1 MFDLSLMSLV
11 FLVFLIGCYVGNIK
25 VKGVSLGLSAV
36 LVTAMVVGGML
47 TSIFPQKAEMLGSD
61 LKILS
66 QLGTALFIPS
76 IGLLAGADISCG
88 VTKKNVTYFFVGF
101 VAVCIALGTMEGIA
115 CIDAEMNKS
124 LMRGILCGA
133 MTSTPGLTALC
144 ENDNVNSEYAVLGY
158 GCSYLFG
165 VIGTVLAAQWV
176 ARKED
181 ASFLKNNGA
190 IDINIAGNMTNC
202 LLWIALS
209 VVLGNIVGNFNVPY
223 LNVSAGG
230 SGGMLCVS
238 ILLGA
243 MLRRRS
249 MILKKE
255 EIDCYRE
262 LGLILFFVGNGITA
276 GMNLTLTFEFKWFL
290 YGALLT
296 ILPICLVYLIGK
308 FLFKLTKT
316 KTASLIA
323 GAMTSSPAI
332 GTLIAHSRDKVDL
345 SIYSFSYL
353 GAMLAMVLFI

>member
-1 MFDLSLMSLV
+1 M
-11 FLVFLIGCYVGNIK
+11 
-25 VKGVSLGLSAV
+25 KGVSLGLSAV
-36 LVTAMVVGGML
+36 LVTAIVVGGML

-88 VTKKNVTYFFVGF
+88 VSKKNVTYFFVGF
-101 VAVCIALGTMEGIA
+101 VAVCIALGTMGGII
-115 CIDAEMNKS
+115 CIDAKINKS

-144 ENDNVNSEYAVLGY
+144 ENDNANAEYASLGY

-165 VIGTVLAAQWV
+165 VIGTVLTAQWV

-181 ASFLKNNGA
+181 VNFSKVNNTTGISLAGKN
-190 IDINIAGNMTNC
+190 TNC
-202 LLWIALS
+202 LLWIGLS
-209 VVLGNIVGNFNVPY
+209 VALGSIVGNFTVPH
-223 LNVSAGG
+223 LTISVGS

-238 ILLGA
+238 ILLGVV
-243 MLRRRS
+243 LKRKS

-255 EIDCYRE
+255 DIDCYRE

-276 GMNLTLTFEFKWFL
+276 GMKLTLTFEFKWFL
-290 YGALLT
+290 YGILFT
-296 ILPICLVYLIGK
+296 MLPICLVYLIGK

-316 KTASLIA
+316 QTACLIA
-323 GAMTSSPAI
+323 SAMTSSPAI
-332 GTLIAHSRDKVDL
+332 GTLIVHSRDKVDL

-353 GAMLAMVLFI
+353 GSMLAMVLLI